1 MRVWRS
7 SDLRVQGLLWQ
18 LRTDQRLL
26 SFVEAQLGRLL
37 RLEGRARE
45 QVYDTL
51 SAYLEVGG
59 VMTAFAAMIDLSR
72 PAA

>member
-37 RLEGRARE
+37 
-45 QVYDTL
+45 
-51 SAYLEVGG
+51 
-59 VMTAFAAMIDLSR
+59 
-72 PAA
+72 